1 VGAATGQGRKRIS
14 LRNNLHGVYIIWY
27 RDILRFWRDR
37 ARMFT
42 SMAMPILYLVI
53 FGTGI
58 ASFLDRGEDFDYIA
72 FIYPGIISMVVV
84 LGSIMSGITVVFDR
98 EFGFLKEVLVAPISR
113 SAVAVGKATGGATI
127 ASLQGIMMLVFIP
140 FANVDITATRG
151 FLLVGLMLVLALSLT
166 SMGLLIASRIRSM
179 EAFQAVMQLLM
190 FPLIFISPV
199 MFPVE
204 QLPGWLGTMVKIN
217 PVSYGVDAIRQAV
230 MGVEASA
237 PFGIELFG
245 YRMPIVLDVAVM
257 ATFGIIMLS
266 LAMRSFRIQE

>member
-1 VGAATGQGRKRIS
+1 MRD
-14 LRNNLHGVYIIWY
+14 NLHGVYIIWY

-98 EFGFLKEVLVAPISR
+98 EFGFLKVVLVAPISR
-113 SAVAVGKATGGATI
+113 TAVAIGKAMGGATI
-127 ASLQGIMMLVFIP
+127 ASVQGIMMLVFIP
-140 FANVDITATRG
+140 FADVDISVARG

-166 SMGLLIASRIRSM
+166 SMGLFIASRIRSM

-204 QLPGWLGTMVKIN
+204 QLPGWLATVVKIN

-230 MGVEASA
+230 MGIEASA

-245 YRMPIVLDVAVM
+245 YRMPIILDVAVV
-257 ATFGIIMLS
+257 AAFGVIMLS
-266 LAMRSFRIQE
+266 LAIRSFRIQE

>member
-1 VGAATGQGRKRIS
+1 M
-14 LRNNLHGVYIIWY
+14 RNNLHGVYIIWY

-58 ASFLDRGEDFDYIA
+58 ASIFKQEGFDYIA
-72 FIYPGIISMVVV
+72 FMYPGIISMVVV

-113 SAVAVGKATGGATI
+113 TAVAIGKVMGGATI
-127 ASLQGIMMLVFIP
+127 ASAQGVIMLVFIP
-140 FANVDITATRG
+140 FADVEVSVVSG
-151 FLLVGLMLVLALSLT
+151 FMLVGLMIVLAMSLT
-166 SMGLLIASRIRSM
+166 SMGLFIASRIRSM

-204 QLPGWLGTMVKIN
+204 TLPSWLATMVKIN

-237 PFGIELFG
+237 PFGIYLFG
-245 YRMPIVLDVAVM
+245 YRMTIALDVAVV
-257 ATFGIIMLS
+257 AAFGIIMLY
-266 LAMRSFRIQE
+266 LAIRSFQMQE

>member
-1 VGAATGQGRKRIS
+1 
-14 LRNNLHGVYIIWY
+14 
-27 RDILRFWRDR
+27 
-37 ARMFT
+37 
-42 SMAMPILYLVI
+42 
-53 FGTGI
+53 
-58 ASFLDRGEDFDYIA
+58 
-72 FIYPGIISMVVV
+72 
-84 LGSIMSGITVVFDR
+84 
-98 EFGFLKEVLVAPISR
+98 
-113 SAVAVGKATGGATI
+113 
-127 ASLQGIMMLVFIP
+127 
-140 FANVDITATRG
+140 
-151 FLLVGLMLVLALSLT
+151 
-166 SMGLLIASRIRSM
+166 M

>member
-1 VGAATGQGRKRIS
+1 MRD
-14 LRNNLHGVYIIWY
+14 NLHGVYIIWY

-58 ASFLDRGEDFDYIA
+58 ASAFKGADFDYIQ
-72 FIYPGIISMVVV
+72 FMYPGIISMVVV
-84 LGSIMSGITVVFDR
+84 LGSIMSGVTVVFDR

-113 SAVAVGKATGGATI
+113 TAVAIGKAMGGATI
-127 ASLQGIMMLVFIP
+127 ASAQGIMMLVFIP
-140 FANVDITATRG
+140 FADVEISVASG
-151 FLLVGLMLVLALSLT
+151 FMMVGLMVVLALSLT
-166 SMGLLIASRIRSM
+166 SMGLFIASRIRSM

-204 QLPGWLGTMVKIN
+204 TLPSWLGTMIKIN

-230 MGVEASA
+230 LGVEASA

-245 YRMPIVLDVAVM
+245 YRMPIILDVAVV
-257 ATFGIIMLS
+257 AAFGIIMLS
-266 LAMRSFRIQE
+266 LAIRSFRIQE

>member
-1 VGAATGQGRKRIS
+1 LK
-14 LRNNLHGVYIIWY
+14 NNLHGVYIIWY

-37 ARMFT
+37 TRVLT

-58 ASFLDRGEDFDYIA
+58 GSFLGRGGDFDYIA
-72 FIYPGIISMVVV
+72 FIYPGIICMVVV

-113 SAVAVGKATGGATI
+113 TAVALGKAMGGATI
-127 ASLQGIMMLVFIP
+127 ASAQGLIMLVFIP
-140 FANVDITATRG
+140 FVDVEMSVAS
-151 FLLVGLMLVLALSLT
+151 FFMLVGLMMVLALSLT
-166 SMGLLIASRIRSM
+166 SMGLFIASRIRSM

-199 MFPVE
+199 MFPVVT
-204 QLPGWLGTMVKIN
+204 LPGWLATMVKLN
-217 PVSYGVDAIRQAV
+217 PVSYGVDAMRQAL

-237 PFGIELFG
+237 PFGIYLFG
-245 YRMPIVLDVAVM
+245 YRMTIALDVAVV
-257 ATFGIIMLS
+257 ATFGIIMLL
-266 LAMRSFRIQE
+266 LAIRSFRVQE

>member
-1 VGAATGQGRKRIS
+1 LK
-14 LRNNLHGVYIIWY
+14 NNLHGVYIIWY

-37 ARMFT
+37 ARMLT

-58 ASFLDRGEDFDYIA
+58 ASFLDRGEDFNYIA
-72 FIYPGIISMVVV
+72 FIYPGIICMVVV

-113 SAVAVGKATGGATI
+113 TAVAVGKAMGGATI
-127 ASLQGIMMLVFIP
+127 ASAQGLIMLVFIP
-140 FANVDITATRG
+140 FADVEMSVASG
-151 FLLVGLMLVLALSLT
+151 FILVGLMIVLALSLT
-166 SMGLLIASRIRSM
+166 SMGLFIASRIRSM

-204 QLPGWLGTMVKIN
+204 TLPGWLATIVKLN

-230 MGVEASA
+230 MGVEESA

-245 YRMPIVLDVAVM
+245 YRMSIALDVAVV
-257 ATFGIIMLS
+257 AAFGIIMLM
-266 LAMRSFRIQE
+266 LAIRSFRVQE